1 MAQINIQE
9 ILTFRKQTLLAA
21 VNSSCKKGPKNVL
34 DLGGGAGVM
43 LGAIAKQYPCA
54 SYTLFERPV
63 VAKIAY
69 DYIKQISLKNTVK
82 IIEGDF
88 LKDDIR
94 NDYDLIIASGI
105 FPFRNLI
112 KKEDCEKDKKIKKLF
127 LTEKGLAAAK
137 AHEQYHDEHDKVFF
151 DFLSSLNADKRH
163 IIEQFLIR
171 ANEMIEHHF

>member
-1 MAQINIQE
+1 M
-9 ILTFRKQTLLAA
+9 
-21 VNSSCKKGPKNVL
+21 KNTENL
-34 DLGGGAGVM
+34 IDLYISLV
-43 LGAIAKQYPCA
+43 
-54 SYTLFERPV
+54 E
-63 VAKIAY
+63 KIANG
-69 DYIKQISLKNTVK
+69 KSK
-82 IIEGDF
+82 ILNFEGEDMSF
-88 LKDDIR
+88 YRGEIH
-94 NDYDLIIASGI
+94 I
-105 FPFRNLI
+105 I